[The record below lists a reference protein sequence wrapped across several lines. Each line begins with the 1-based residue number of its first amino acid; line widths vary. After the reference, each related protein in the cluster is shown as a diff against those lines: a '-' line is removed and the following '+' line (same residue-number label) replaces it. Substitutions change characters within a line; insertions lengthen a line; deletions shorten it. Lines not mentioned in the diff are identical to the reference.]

1 MLAYADVFLPAFAGA
16 RWERLRAAG
25 ANVQQPLWASTGVK
39 EAAYSPTLY
48 IDERVGEHTVTTVP
62 DSTLDAFRHADAPP
76 PRATVLEGVDEAR
89 EQLAE
94 LARAGVDLDD
104 VTDELE
110 RDGVEQFSRAS
121 ERMIEAIARK
131 RERIGV

>member
-1 MLAYADVFLPAFAGA
+1 MGAPACGRGERPATPVGVDRGEGGRVLADALHRRAD
-16 RWERLRAAG
+16 RRAH
-25 ANVQQPLWASTGVK
+25 L
-39 EAAYSPTLY
+39 
-48 IDERVGEHTVTTVP
+48 TTVP
-62 DSTLDAFRHADAPP
+62 DSTLDAFRHPDAPP

-104 VTDELE
+104 VTDQLE

-131 RERIGV
+131 RERVGV